1 MSYNNSPYTE
11 IPKELKDK
19 YTMNNQIPV
28 FDFWINDSVNNK
40 IIWNN
45 EYINNLI
52 NMYKPE
58 NIKNKN
64 YVSCPYGLH
73 PVSKL
78 LESFEKFNVY
88 NKNVAVIGSQTPW
101 IEAMLLNLGNNVT
114 TIEYNVPECNFP
126 NLKCK
131 NYFTDFKNTKELY
144 DCIITFSSIEHS
156 GLGRYGD
163 PLDPDG
169 DIKVMKDININLK
182 PHGLC
187 IWGAPVGADALSW
200 NAHRIYG
207 NIRLP
212 LIFENFKE
220 IEWFGD
226 KETLLNLHTSKD
238 AVYQP
243 VVVLK
248 KI

>member
-1 MSYNNSPYTE
+1 MSYNDSPYLE
-11 IPKELKDK
+11 IPKELKSK
-19 YTMNNQIPV
+19 YTMNGIIPI
-28 FDFWINDSVNNK
+28 FDFYINDNVNNR

-52 NMYKPE
+52 DMYKPE
-58 NIKNKN
+58 NIKNGK
-64 YVSCPYGLH
+64 YVSCPYGFH

-78 LESFEKFNVY
+78 LESFEKFNIY

-101 IEAMLLNLGNNVT
+101 IECILLNLGNNVT
-114 TIEYNVPECNFP
+114 TIEYNVPECNYP

-131 NYFTDFKNTKELY
+131 NYFTDFKNTRELY
-144 DCIITFSSIEHS
+144 DCIVTFSSIEHS

-169 DIKVMKDININLK
+169 DIKTMNDIYNNLK
-182 PHGLC
+182 THGLC
-187 IWGAPVGADALSW
+187 IWGAPVGHDVVAW

-207 NIRLP
+207 KIRLP
-212 LIFENFKE
+212 LIFKNFKE
-220 IEWFGD
+220 LEWFGD
-226 KETLLNLHTSKD
+226 KETLLNLHATKD

-243 VVVLK
+243 IVVLK
-248 KI
+248 KT